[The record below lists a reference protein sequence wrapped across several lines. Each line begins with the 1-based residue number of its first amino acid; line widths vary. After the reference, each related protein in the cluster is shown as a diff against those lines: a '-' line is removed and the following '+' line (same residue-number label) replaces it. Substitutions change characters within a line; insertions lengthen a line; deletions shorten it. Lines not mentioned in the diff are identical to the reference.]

1 MNMGRI
7 PGRFE
12 LIGAVPRDRLSSGH
26 RAHRFTALLPSAPCP
41 LQSCTGWI
49 TYLSDDSVQLQLM
62 ARQERLLTFKAGSTR
77 NPETLGRAL
86 PYLRHA
92 AGLLSKT
99 AISITGLVFLH
110 AGPGVRSMARARRLG
125 RAGLWMQWTYSWGF
139 CVLRDKPLP

>member
-7 PGRFE
+7 PGRVE

-77 NPETLGRAL
+77 NPATLGRAL

-99 AISITGLVFLH
+99 AISITGLVLFH
-110 AGPGVRSMARARRLG
+110 AGARRAIDGQGEKAGQSGIVDAMDIQLG
-125 RAGLWMQWTYSWGF
+125 ILRAA
-139 CVLRDKPLP
+139 